1 MHTVH
6 SHVQYCAY
14 WDMPVQ
20 HRNFTVTFIEI
31 RNSSMNAKLFGPLL
45 YVNLSVDLILI
56 FQDCVTEFLVMR
68 NFLDERKIAK
78 FFSV

>member
-1 MHTVH
+1 
-6 SHVQYCAY
+6 
-14 WDMPVQ
+14 
-20 HRNFTVTFIEI
+20 
-31 RNSSMNAKLFGPLL
+31 MNAKLFGPLL